1 MNLTLNRIAAA
12 VCCAL
17 LVLSAQAP
25 AAPLGQLNP
34 GRVEVPDRSGSRSSP
49 TQMPGTLELP
59 QTEVVPQDVAPPAE
73 MTALPANQ
81 SRFKVTEVTLLG
93 VACYPAATFE
103 PLLARLRGHEVNLAE
118 IYAVADA
125 ITQRYRQAGFLL
137 AKAYVPEQRLQGGRL
152 TLQVFEGK
160 VNQVTFSGPANQALE
175 RYADNIRQQQPPTS
189 ANLERNLLLMNDLSG
204 NDSRAVLQASPVQ
217 AGTDLAVENSL
228 RKYEGFVGFD
238 NRDSRYFGPWQVYGG
253 FGINDLSGRGDHLG
267 IRAGKSIEG
276 NKMTFFEGQYELP
289 VGSQGDVL
297 SVLAQHNDGH
307 ADTYSFLDANSS
319 GDTLAVRITRPW
331 VRQRDETFKTSAA
344 FTYFNGR
351 SEYLHEPDLPPS
363 SEDRIRA
370 LRLGASYD
378 FVDGHGGKNLLK
390 AEYSKGL
397 SVMGASNDSR
407 YNPSR

>member
-93 VACYPAATFE
+93 VASYPAATFE

-238 NRDSRYFGPWQVYGG
+238 NRDSRYFGPWQMYGG

-289 VGSQGDVL
+289 VGS
-297 SVLAQHNDGH
+297 
-307 ADTYSFLDANSS
+307 
-319 GDTLAVRITRPW
+319 
-331 VRQRDETFKTSAA
+331 
-344 FTYFNGR
+344 
-351 SEYLHEPDLPPS
+351 
-363 SEDRIRA
+363 
-370 LRLGASYD
+370 
-378 FVDGHGGKNLLK
+378 
-390 AEYSKGL
+390 
-397 SVMGASNDSR
+397 
-407 YNPSR
+407 